1 MYIKRIL
8 SISTIVGG
16 LAMMTAG
23 FALTIIPLLVI
34 GIPLAALGG
43 VLFLL

>member
-1 MYIKRIL
+1 
-8 SISTIVGG
+8 
-16 LAMMTAG
+16 MMTAG

-43 VLFLL
+43 VIFLL